1 MQRAYWKIPLLIQG
15 CALAE
20 SSGPRRLIFAPGR
33 IKNPRL
39 FIQSQTFHMLGS
51 LDELTGKRSNK
62 LAGLNDTIA
71 SNFLCTYIPNRLDDI
86 ITPADTTG

>member
-1 MQRAYWKIPLLIQG
+1 
-15 CALAE
+15 
-20 SSGPRRLIFAPGR
+20 
-33 IKNPRL
+33 
-39 FIQSQTFHMLGS
+39 MLGT

-86 ITPADTTG
+86 ITPADTTGWS

>member
-20 SSGPRRLIFAPGR
+20 SSGPRRLIFCSRGNR
-33 IKNPRL
+33 K
-39 FIQSQTFHMLGS
+39 SQTFHTNHMLGT